1 MRVSESER
9 VNERVGESV
18 RKSEPNQIDV
28 YNLDREYHTEIPA
41 RENTGT
47 VQLSDPSEPVRSSPG
62 SWPHDNGDA

>member
-28 YNLDREYHTEIPA
+28 YNLDREYHTEIPVRA
-41 RENTGT
+41 NTGT

-62 SWPHDNGDA
+62 SWPHENGDA

>member
-18 RKSEPNQIDV
+18 RKSEPNQIEV

-41 RENTGT
+41 RENTG
-47 VQLSDPSEPVRSSPG
+47 
-62 SWPHDNGDA
+62 

>member
-1 MRVSESER
+1 MRVSQTR
-9 VNERVGESV
+9 LMSV

-47 VQLSDPSEPVRSSPG
+47 VQPSDPSEPVRSSPG

>member
-18 RKSEPNQIDV
+18 RKSEPIQIDV
-28 YNLDREYHTEIPA
+28 YNREIEYHTEIPA
-41 RENTGT
+41 RANTGT